1 MNYQALYI
9 VGALVFGFLIG
20 LIVEMICDNEIVFQL
35 RKENGRLRDE
45 LAKAK
50 KEPEVI
56 EIVDKRQAPDEITFP
71 NTTGF

>member
-1 MNYQALYI
+1 MYYQVLYI

-20 LIVEMICDNEIVFQL
+20 LIVEMICDNDLVYQL
-35 RKENGRLRDE
+35 RKENDRLRSALE
-45 LAKAK
+45 KAK

-71 NTTGF
+71 NTNGF

>member
-20 LIVEMICDNEIVFQL
+20 LIVEMICDNEIVYQL

-56 EIVDKRQAPDEITFP
+56 EIVDKRHSPENITFP
-71 NTTGF
+71 KTSGF